1 MSNTFAINLKKE
13 MHKRHLS
20 LAELSRGTGISRSS
34 LFSYLNGSEP
44 QLGNLIILSTFLKL
58 SIDELTHGFTASI
71 DATNKTLQIKVEGLT
86 YEITIR
92 KSN

>member
-1 MSNTFAINLKKE
+1 MSTFAGNLKKE
-13 MHKRHLS
+13 MVKRRLS
-20 LAELSRGTGISRSS
+20 LAALSRGTGIARSS

-44 QLGNLIILSTFLKL
+44 QLGNLMILSKFLNL
-58 SIDELTHGFTASI
+58 SIDELTHGFSASI
-71 DATNKTLQIKVEGLT
+71 DATDKTLQIKVEGMT